1 MSEKKSLKNLPQ
13 PVSLSNNSPNMH
25 FLYCHW
31 ILSNFEWILKFPVV
45 PSLIH
50 GFPGRVRNAGQSHY
64 KYKDPELPLVRVTLF
79 LKTFWF
85 SPGLLVTRIE
95 QNIVGYCWNHFAL
108 GFCLL
113 KLGRT
118 GNKNDKIFWKV
129 HLYHYQDLPYDLPP
143 FIDWKF
149 RPKLC
154 WFKIKSFMI
163 CVFLLDN
170 PFLNIYMVSGKLDD
184 TSAKIGI
191 FVFNYSQVCQSI
203 KK

>member
-1 MSEKKSLKNLPQ
+1 M
-13 PVSLSNNSPNMH
+13 
-25 FLYCHW
+25 
-31 ILSNFEWILKFPVV
+31 NFEISCGAIPYTRIPRTSSECRSKP
-45 PSLIH
+45 
-50 GFPGRVRNAGQSHY
+50 
-64 KYKDPELPLVRVTLF
+64 PLVRVTLF